1 MVIPEMDNDMNTLT
15 KEKSITM
22 AREITEA
29 MITLEIALS
38 PGTGEHEIIEAK
50 NVVTQVLRSY
60 RRFLESIPEADLRKA
75 QELFSKRIEAM
86 AHQAQKLG

>member
-1 MVIPEMDNDMNTLT
+1 MNTRS

-38 PGTGEHEIIEAK
+38 PGAGENENIEAK

-60 RRFLESIPEADLRKA
+60 KTFIESVSGADQKEVL
-75 QELFSKRIEAM
+75 ELFSKKIEAM
-86 AHQAQKLG
+86 AVKAKLLE

>member
-1 MVIPEMDNDMNTLT
+1 MNTLS

-38 PGTGEHEIIEAK
+38 PGSGEHEIIEAK
-50 NVVTQVLRSY
+50 NVVSQVLRSY
-60 RRFLESIPEADLRKA
+60 RGFLESIPETDMQKV
-75 QELFSKRIEAM
+75 QELFSKKIEAM
-86 AHQAQKLG
+86 ALKAKRLD

>member
-1 MVIPEMDNDMNTLT
+1 MNTYS

-38 PGTGEHEIIEAK
+38 PGSGENEIIEAK
-50 NVVTQVLRSY
+50 NVVSQVLRSY
-60 RRFLESIPEADLRKA
+60 RGFLESIPEEDLRKA
-75 QELFSKRIEAM
+75 QDLFSKKIEIM
-86 AHQAQKLG
+86 ALKAKNLG